1 MPSLRD
7 QLIGA
12 WELVEYSAFPP
23 ASPSSK
29 IYPMGEN
36 AQGIIMYT
44 PNGYMSAQLQIPGQS
59 PFASGDMNGG
69 TTEEL
74 AEAGRKYF
82 AYTGQFWLD
91 ESGDESILMH
101 EMRCSSFPN
110 WLGNVQRRIMK
121 LSADGGEQFLTLGPE
136 KAVEVMGEMRM
147 TRLVWRRLPDNLA
160 ERPM

>member
-23 ASPSSK
+23 SSPGEK
-29 IYPMGEN
+29 IYPYGRERTRHHN
-36 AQGIIMYT
+36 
-44 PNGYMSAQLQIPGQS
+44 S

-91 ESGDESILMH
+91 ESGDEPILMH

-121 LSADGGEQFLTLGPE
+121 LSEEGGEQFLALGPE
-136 KAVEVMGEMRM
+136 KAVEVMGEVRM

-160 ERPM
+160 ERPT

>member
-23 ASPSSK
+23 SSPVEK

-36 AQGIIMYT
+36 ARGIIMYT

-69 TTEEL
+69 TTKEL

-91 ESGDESILMH
+91 ESGDEPILMH

-121 LSADGGEQFLTLGPE
+121 LSVEGGEQFLTLGPE
-136 KAVEVMGEMRM
+136 KAVEVMGEVRM

-160 ERPM
+160 ERPT